1 MYIIIVGC
9 GRTGALL
16 ASSLTDKGH
25 RVTVVD
31 EDNATFAR
39 LGSGF
44 RGRTVHGVGFD
55 RDVLLRAGIEE
66 ADGLAAVTNDEMANL
81 VVAYIARH
89 HFHVPR
95 VVARLYETERAVLY
109 ERLGVAVVSA
119 VSWRV
124 SRLEQMLCES
134 ALHVAD
140 ALGNGEVVAVNLRVP
155 DGWAGRPLAS
165 LTQPGRV
172 MAVALIRAG
181 SAHLAAPE
189 LSLQPGDVLRLAL
202 AAEALEDLQKQV
214 RQAGGETCAL

>member
-1 MYIIIVGC
+1 MQIIVVGC

-16 ASSLTDKGH
+16 ASSLTAKGH

-39 LGSGF
+39 LGPDF

-66 ADGLAAVTNDEMANL
+66 ADGVAAVTNDEMVNL
-81 VVAYIARH
+81 VVAYIARQ

-95 VVARLYETERAVLY
+95 VVARLYETERSALY
-109 ERLGVAVVSA
+109 ERLGVPVVSA

-124 SRLEQMLCES
+124 GRLEQMLCES
-134 ALHVAD
+134 ALHVTD
-140 ALGNGEVVAVNLRVP
+140 TLGNGEVVAVNLRVP
-155 DGWAGRPLAS
+155 EQWAGRSLSS

-172 MAVALIRAG
+172 IVVALIRAG
-181 SAHLAAPE
+181 GAHLATPE
-189 LSLQPGDVLRLAL
+189 MSLQPGDVLRLVL
-202 AAEALEDLQKQV
+202 AAEALEELQEQV
-214 RQAGGETCAL
+214 RHAGGETCAL